1 MSGLTI
7 GHGSA
12 AVWAGVVVLGGC
24 GAVLRFLVDAAVS
37 ARLGRAF
44 PAGILVVNLS
54 GALVLG
60 LLTGLALDGATA
72 LLAGTALLGSYTT
85 FSTWMVDSRRLAE
98 RRTRLAAANLLVSLL
113 VGAAAAAL
121 GRWLGTAL

>member
-1 MSGLTI
+1 MN
-7 GHGSA
+7 A